1 MNEEPG
7 LPWDQTNFYRDWS
20 IQILK
25 LDGEYFRDATSSF
38 IDVYS
43 GNEGWIRFTK
53 IKDIDNDGILELYNT
68 SNPYTDQN
76 NYLEWEIISSQLIK
90 VN

>member
-1 MNEEPG
+1 MIKRLTFISLILILGCTKGE
-7 LPWDQTNFYRDWS
+7 LPESTY
-20 IQILK
+20 
-25 LDGEYFRDATSSF
+25 T
-38 IDVYS
+38 

-68 SNPYTDQN
+68 SNPYSDQN
-76 NYLEWEIISSQLIK
+76 NYLEWEIISSQLLK